1 MSQISTTKM
10 YLTFSNI
17 LTKLITVRF
26 IILSLQIET
35 THCVLHSSP
44 KLSCNNF
51 LIINFMTKKLHI
63 ALELSLLLLNILLR
77 HPNISLNISRIVKNS
92 I

>member
-10 YLTFSNI
+10 YLTFPNI
-17 LTKLITVRF
+17 LTKLITLRF
-26 IILSLQIET
+26 IILNLQIET

-51 LIINFMTKKLHI
+51 LINFMTKKLHI

-77 HPNISLNISRIVKNS
+77 HPNISLNISKIVKNS